1 MPKNRTYL
9 LILFFLVACGGGGG
23 GGSETTPTV
32 SVAPTPPP
40 APSSSTFEELKAEF
54 EGYYE
59 YRNHWG
65 LEAINS
71 SSAHAR
77 GATGSGIRIGITDS
91 GLDVTHAEIDASK
104 ISSNSDLEYENYK
117 PTTRQKRHGTMVTS
131 IAAGNLDKTARS
143 YAWSCI

>member
-9 LILFFLVACGGGGG
+9 LTLFFLVACGGGGG

-65 LEAINS
+65 LEALIHLCS
-71 SSAHAR
+71 CKR
-77 GATGSGIRIGITDS
+77 ATGAGITIGITDS
-91 GLDVTHAEIDASK
+91 GLDVSHIEIDQARF
-104 ISSNSDLEYENYK
+104 LQ
-117 PTTRQKRHGTMVTS
+117 TVT
-131 IAAGNLDKTARS
+131 
-143 YAWSCI
+143 